1 MSDPPSPPPGDALS
15 YRAFSYRA
23 PSGSAFSYRAV
34 GVTREALPADLPQ
47 GWHLLRSRTRVG
59 NGPEVWAAARDAL
72 FGWRMHR
79 AAWVP
84 VAAATPRAAP
94 GVVASIE
101 LGRRWPRLSAPC
113 RVVWCVDERDR
124 AGFAYGTLQG
134 HPESGEESF
143 VLERAPD
150 GAVTLTVTAISRP
163 AAWYMRAA
171 GPLGRLAR
179 RAVARRYGR
188 ALRRLSAPR

>member
-1 MSDPPSPPPGDALS
+1 M
-15 YRAFSYRA
+15 
-23 PSGSAFSYRAV
+23 
-34 GVTREALPADLPQ
+34 GVTLEPLPADLPE
-47 GWHLLRSRTRVG
+47 GWHLLRSRTRLG
-59 NGPEVWAAARDAL
+59 NGPEVWAAAREAL

-79 AAWVP
+79 AAWLP

-101 LGRRWPRLSAPC
+101 LGPRWLRLGASC

-124 AGFAYGTLQG
+124 AGFAYGTLPG

-143 VLERAPD
+143 VLERAAPD

-179 RAVARRYGR
+179 RLVARRYGR
-188 ALRRLSAPR
+188 ALRRLSAPH